1 MGPPGSVCLTII
13 STIMAIINSL
23 AIGKAVK
30 SAGNLTYKTVRGRT
44 IAAQKITTN
53 KSNTVRQASQR
64 SSFAVMSK
72 CMKLLQAY
80 IDVAYEKSKYGS
92 SRNHFARVNNRF
104 NLGGVYPEITEG
116 AISLAEGFMTSLMVA
131 PDKSVALN
139 FVCDGSLS
147 CIVNEQLQTYPS
159 VYFDATISKTAFE
172 NVRAAVAGSS
182 IDYIFPSGVKYSD
195 IELIGVGIFANNI
208 QVITAYV
215 DENGVI
221 DPISGDFGT
230 FVSHSFS
237 VIIDE
242 TSGLVTQ
249 ISVATDT
256 PWSGGDGFAGSIL
269 FPRVGG
275 KVPQSRAFILA
286 EHTAAPG
293 A

>member
-1 MGPPGSVCLTII
+1 
-13 STIMAIINSL
+13 MAIINSL
-23 AIGKAVK
+23 AIGKAIK

-64 SSFAVMSK
+64 SSFAVLSR

-139 FVCDGSLS
+139 YVTDGSLS
-147 CIVNEQLQTYPS
+147 CIIHEQIQTYAS
-159 VYFDATISKTAFE
+159 VYFDNTISETAFE
-172 NVRAAVAGSS
+172 NVRAAAEGSS
-182 IDYIFPSGVKYSD
+182 VEFIFPSGVNYRD
-195 IELIGVGIFANNI
+195 VELIGVGIFANNI
-208 QVITAYV
+208 QVLTTPIDAT
-215 DENGVI
+215 GVI
-221 DPISGDFGT
+221 PPLPVGFGSVVSGA
-230 FVSHSFS
+230 FS
-237 VIIDE
+237 VDIDE
-242 TSGLVTQ
+242 TSGLVTK
-249 ISVATDT
+249 ITVSTT
-256 PWSGGDGFAGSIL
+256 LEYRGTGFAGAIL

-286 EHTAAPG
+286 QHTASPAG